1 MWLVCGQSL
10 AKLVGLG
17 TNPILYRVSSFN
29 LARKSMRQLKSG
41 FNKVENQAKAFLLRL
56 TMASFA
62 LIRAVTPSSPLR
74 SCVKISTQIAA
85 N

>member
-1 MWLVCGQSL
+1 MCALSLVT
-10 AKLVGLG
+10 LVRLR
-17 TNPILYRVSSFN
+17 TNSILYRISSFN
-29 LARKSMRQLKSG
+29 LARMSMRQLKSG
-41 FNKVENQAKAFLLRL
+41 FNKVENQAEAFLLRL